1 MKVRFFVSG
10 LLAVLLA
17 TLLTVPASPYPH
29 PPQGGPKPL
38 VAPFSEAEAKKA
50 RGEWAKHLRIPE
62 RMSLELGKKV
72 KLDLVLIPPGKFK
85 MGSPK
90 NDKDAKDDEVHHE
103 VEITKPFYMAVHE
116 TTQEQ
121 YEAVMGSNPSA
132 FQNRNAEVKH
142 TSKFPVESVTW
153 NEAAKFCKKT
163 DVNEM
168 ALPTEAQWEYA
179 CRAGTE
185 TKYHFGDEI
194 TSKNANANIKRELK
208 CGPSNVASYAANRFG
223 LYDMHGSVWEWCQ
236 DGYRKDYEK
245 LKGKDPVEEHTSI
258 RHLSRGGCWN
268 SDPDVCRAAHRG
280 CSMPDSRHFGDGFR
294 VVVSP

>member
-1 MKVRFFVSG
+1 MRFRIV
-10 LLAVLLA
+10 
-17 TLLTVPASPYPH
+17 T
-29 PPQGGPKPL
+29 PK
-38 VAPFSEAEAKKA
+38 
-50 RGEWAKHLRIPE
+50 
-62 RMSLELGKKV
+62 
-72 KLDLVLIPPGKFK
+72 
-85 MGSPK
+85 
-90 NDKDAKDDEVHHE
+90 
-103 VEITKPFYMAVHE
+103 
-116 TTQEQ
+116 
-121 YEAVMGSNPSA
+121 
-132 FQNRNAEVKH
+132 VKH

-258 RHLSRGGCWN
+258 RHLCAVGAGTVTPTSVVLLIVVAACQIVAISGTVSAWLSRR
-268 SDPDVCRAAHRG
+268 D
-280 CSMPDSRHFGDGFR
+280 F
-294 VVVSP
+294 SPNQEYQPPRDACDRF